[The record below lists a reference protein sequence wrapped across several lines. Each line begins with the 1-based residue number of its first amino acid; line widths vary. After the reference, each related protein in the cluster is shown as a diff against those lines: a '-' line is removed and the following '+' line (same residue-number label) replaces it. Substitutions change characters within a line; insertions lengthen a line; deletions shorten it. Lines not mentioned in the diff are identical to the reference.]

1 MSPQS
6 ASIDRFEVV
15 GACARHCP
23 SCVACRPRPPVG
35 LDEVLRRDEAETL
48 ILGGGDATT
57 WPHLYELLTLN
68 AARES
73 PQRLWLEAPAAA
85 FTAARLIDFAQHGL
99 HGIRIQI
106 EAASPKLRS
115 KLGLGDGEQ
124 VVAEAERIGLQV
136 RTLLCIRPKTFS
148 SLFGL
153 AQRLAPRTVEVELV
167 RQNWGEDPI
176 PIFPDTLERALRAV
190 PNVKFSATRMSD
202 RGYLPPCALTQIWDS
217 NPTVWRGVFRR
228 TDAPNTALAACAN
241 CVLSTRCQFSD
252 VGALPDPT
260 AVRPIQGDPEPWDR
274 RGGTE
279 EPVPAWIV
287 AKRPTREVICTTPW
301 TTMEIVDPN
310 GEVTQCC
317 ADWTVGAR
325 GNITASSLAEVWNGP
340 GYRMARRVMS
350 GEDLAPLCKTICAR
364 LYDRKFTESALRIRN
379 GSKPFVDNQL
389 LLAREIAERQ
399 EVIKAKPLNLF
410 ICPSTYC
417 NYDCIMCLYGR
428 TPRRDLPEAIWDEI
442 PEYLPTLKSL
452 TLLGGEPLANPRT
465 MDLLRGFDVERYPDA
480 AIDIVTNGAL
490 LTAKALSYLQRCTFG
505 SLMISLNAGT
515 PETYERVQRGL
526 ALATVLENID
536 ALLRFRATHHRWFGV
551 ALSFVAQPAAI
562 DTIID
567 FAEIARAR
575 NLPIRVMA
583 LNPDQVP
590 ELDFYSDPDQ
600 VAHVLARLDELI
612 AYSRRVRD
620 DWLAEALSAHDAVRL
635 EAARRHGRANH
646 SKADRVA

>member
-1 MSPQS
+1 
-6 ASIDRFEVV
+6 
-15 GACARHCP
+15 
-23 SCVACRPRPPVG
+23 
-35 LDEVLRRDEAETL
+35 LDEVLQRDAAESL
-48 ILGGGDATT
+48 ILGGGDATA
-57 WPHLYELLTLN
+57 WPHLDTLLSRN
-68 AARES
+68 AARAS
-73 PQRLWLEAPAAA
+73 PQQLWVEAPAAA
-85 FTAARLIDFAQHGL
+85 FTAARLAALVRGGVHGV
-99 HGIRIQI
+99 RIQI
-106 EAASPKLRS
+106 EAATPKWCAA
-115 KLGLGDGEQ
+115 LGVGNGERAI
-124 VVAEAERIGLQV
+124 AEAERLGLQV
-136 RTLLCIRPKTFS
+136 RILLCVRPKTFR

-153 AQRLAPRTVEVELV
+153 AKRLAPRAVEVELV
-167 RQNWGEDPI
+167 RQNWGERPI
-176 PIFPDTLERALRAV
+176 PIYPETLERALREV
-190 PNVKFSATRMSD
+190 RNVKFSATRMSD
-202 RGYLPPCALTQIWDS
+202 RGYLPPCALPQIWDS
-217 NPTVWRGVFRR
+217 VPTVWRGVFRQGG
-228 TDAPNTALAACAN
+228 APNTAVAACGTCA
-241 CVLSTRCQFSD
+241 LSTRCSFAD
-252 VGALPDPT
+252 VGALPEPST
-260 AVRPIQGDPEPWDR
+260 VRPIQGDPEPWSR

-279 EPVPAWIV
+279 EPVPARIV

-310 GEVTQCC
+310 GAVTQCC
-317 ADWTVGAR
+317 ADWTVGVR

-340 GYRMARRVMS
+340 GYRTARRVMS

-364 LYDRKFTESALRIRN
+364 LYDRKFTESALRIQN

-389 LLAREIAERQ
+389 LLAEEIADRK

-428 TPRRDLPEAIWDEI
+428 TPRRDLPDSIWDEL

-452 TLLGGEPLANPRT
+452 TLLGGEPLANPHT

-490 LTAKALSYLQRCTFG
+490 LTEKTLSYLQRCTFG

-536 ALLRFRATHHRWFGV
+536 ALLRFRATHHRWFGL

-567 FAEIARAR
+567 FAEIARVR

-590 ELDFYSDPDQ
+590 ELDFYTDPDQ
-600 VAHVLARLDELI
+600 VAHVITRLDELI
-612 AYSRRVRD
+612 AYCRRVRE
-620 DWLAEALSAHDAVRL
+620 DWLAEALSARDAVRL
-635 EAARRHGRANH
+635 EAARRRGRAAH
-646 SKADRVA
+646 GTAVPAGT